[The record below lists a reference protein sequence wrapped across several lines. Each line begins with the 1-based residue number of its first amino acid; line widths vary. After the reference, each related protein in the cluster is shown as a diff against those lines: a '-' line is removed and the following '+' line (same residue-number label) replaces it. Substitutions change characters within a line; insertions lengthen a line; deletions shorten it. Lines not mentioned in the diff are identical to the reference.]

1 MFLQTIRERNPELIK
16 TAVQWHQERLI
27 PTNTWLFDLDTV
39 RDNAAALYQ
48 AKVKNGLE
56 TYIMTKQHNRNPMI
70 NKVAIQ
76 EGLNGTVCV
85 DEQCCH
91 MMERYGVTAGHVGHL
106 NQIPFRDIPR
116 VLKLRPQVWTV
127 FSAEMAK
134 AISDEAG
141 KLGMTQ
147 DILLRVWKD
156 GDIFFSGQEGGFRMD
171 ELLEKAQQIMKYPNV
186 KIVGTVSF
194 PCFLYNGSEGDVA
207 KLAPNMSTIRE
218 AADLLQ
224 KKLGI
229 EIKQINA
236 PGNTSSLTFPIL
248 KAAGATHVEP
258 GHGLLGTTP
267 NHRLIPNL
275 PERPTYCYVTEITHK
290 YEGMAY
296 AHGGGLWQDI
306 YDNNFNY
313 KALVGRDSE
322 NILNNELTWKRIP
335 QIIDYHAPLLE
346 GERANVGDTAIFGF
360 RTQIQMTRSYL
371 AVCTGLSQGKPVLAG
386 LFDNGGHMLDPVT
399 MEALPLQEARQK
411 VDDVVAAYRTN

>member
-1 MFLQTIRERNPELIK
+1 MFLQTIKERNPMLIK
-16 TAVQWHQERLI
+16 TAVEWHQAKLI
-27 PTNTWLFDLDTV
+27 PTNTWLFDLDTI
-39 RDNAAALYQ
+39 RDNAEVLYK
-48 AKVKNGLE
+48 AKIKYGLE

-85 DEQCCH
+85 DQQCCL
-91 MMERYGVTAGHVGHL
+91 MMARYGVTTGHVGHL
-106 NQIPFRDIPR
+106 NQIPMREIPR

-127 FSAEMAK
+127 FSVEQAK

-141 KLGMTQ
+141 KQGMKQ
-147 DILLRVWKD
+147 DILLRVYRE
-156 GDIFFSGQEGGFRMD
+156 GDTFFSGQEGGFRFD
-171 ELLEKAQQIMKYPNV
+171 ELLDKAREIMAFPNV
-186 KIVGTVSF
+186 TIVGTVSF
-194 PCFLYNGSEGDVA
+194 PCFRYNGSEGEVA
-207 KLAPNMSTIRE
+207 EPTPNMATIHE
-218 AADLLQ
+218 AADLLRD
-224 KKLGI
+224 KLGI

-275 PERPTYCYVTEITHK
+275 PERPSYCYVTEITHK

-306 YDNNFNY
+306 YDNNFRY
-313 KALVGRDSE
+313 KALVGSDCDT
-322 NILNNELTWKRIP
+322 IMNNELNWKRVP

-346 GERANVGDTAIFGF
+346 GERAKVGDTAIFGF
-360 RTQIQMTRSYL
+360 RTQMQMTRSWV
-371 AVCTGLSQGKPVLAG
+371 AISSGLSKSKPELVG
-386 LFDNGGHMLDPVT
+386 LFDNAGHMIDPDT
-399 MEALPLQEARQK
+399 MEALPLEKAREL
-411 VDDVVAAYRTN
+411 VDSVVARYAR